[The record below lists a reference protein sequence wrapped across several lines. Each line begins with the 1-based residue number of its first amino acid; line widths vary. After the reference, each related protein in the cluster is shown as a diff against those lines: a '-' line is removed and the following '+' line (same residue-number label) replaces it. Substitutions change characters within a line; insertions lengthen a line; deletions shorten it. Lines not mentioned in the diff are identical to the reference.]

1 MNWISNLE
9 VRNWRQVNLAAIALL
24 SALFIV
30 NPLDMNRFVSQ
41 AGTTVFYSPFYLLKN
56 SFADLIEVAEENARL
71 RQSLIETSTQMSLL
85 EEAGRE
91 NIRLRQVL
99 GFQSPGSYHLLPAK
113 VVSVRGGNLLMDAI
127 INRGSNDSVCVDAPV
142 INQDGLIGR
151 IISVTP
157 DFATVQLLTDP
168 ANRVAARV
176 ASSREMGIVRCLTPD
191 EMILSNFP
199 IQGSINVG
207 DLIVSSGLGG
217 IYTAGLTIGT
227 VVEINRPEGKVFCHV
242 KLEPAANFH
251 SIEELF
257 VLRFESP

>member
-1 MNWISNLE
+1 MSWISNLE
-9 VRNWRQVNLAAIALL
+9 VRNWRQVNLAAIVLL

-30 NPLDMNRFVSQ
+30 NPLDINGFVSQ
-41 AGTTVFYSPFYLLKN
+41 TGTKIFYSPFYILKK
-56 SFADLIEVAEENARL
+56 SLTDLIEVAEGNARL
-71 RQSLIETSTQMSLL
+71 RQSLVEASVRISLL

-113 VVSVRGGNLLMDAI
+113 VVSVRGGNLLVDAI
-127 INRGSNDSVCVDAPV
+127 INQGANDSVCVDAPV

-151 IISVTP
+151 IKSVTP

-168 ANRVAARV
+168 ASRVAARV
-176 ASSREMGIVRCLTPD
+176 ASSREMGIVRCPTPD
-191 EMILSNFP
+191 EMILNNFP

-217 IYTAGLTIGT
+217 IYTAGLTIGA
-227 VVEINRPEGKVFCHV
+227 VVEVSRPEGEVYCQV

>member
-1 MNWISNLE
+1 M
-9 VRNWRQVNLAAIALL
+9 NLAAILLL
-24 SALFIV
+24 SGIFIV
-30 NPLDMNRFVSQ
+30 NPVDLNRFVSG
-41 AGTTVFYSPFYLLKN
+41 AGTTILYSPFHRLKN
-56 SFADLIEVAEENARL
+56 SMTNLIEVSEGNALL
-71 RQSLIETSTQMSLL
+71 RQSLVEASVRISLL
-85 EEAGRE
+85 EEAGLE

-99 GFQSPGSYHLLPAK
+99 GFQSPGNYHLLPAK
-113 VVSVRGGNLLMDAI
+113 VISVRGGNLLMDAI
-127 INRGSNDSVCVDAPV
+127 INRGSNDSVYVDAPV

-151 IISVTP
+151 IKSLTS

-217 IYTAGLTIGT
+217 TYTAGLTIGT
-227 VVEINRPEGKVFCHV
+227 VVEVNRPEGAVYCQV
-242 KLEPAANFH
+242 KLSPAANFH